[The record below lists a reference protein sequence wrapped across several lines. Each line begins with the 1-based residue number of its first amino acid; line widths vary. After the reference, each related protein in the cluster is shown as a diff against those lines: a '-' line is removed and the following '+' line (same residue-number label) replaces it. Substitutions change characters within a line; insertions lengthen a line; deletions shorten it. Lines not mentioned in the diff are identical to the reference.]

1 MDLRIIVV
9 TLVIGLSQMSFGQFN
24 GELKPE
30 RPVTKYKS
38 GQLYAN
44 TEAGLIHYTNGESSF
59 QKFGAGVGVEFVCF
73 NSKRSAASLMPSFAV
88 HSSDASQ
95 DDFSIEN
102 GNYSFR
108 SKTLTRRAILSTA
121 LVYRYRLGR
130 SLTVGLGFQPQFV
143 VGDTKDLLIMGRSS
157 SHNPEIKFRRAESTF
172 VGMIGYNGWT
182 RYSFNLIAQYGASP
196 IIEKDDTQRA
206 HAVRFQIARKLIN

>member
-1 MDLRIIVV
+1 MDLRITFVSL
-9 TLVIGLSQMSFGQFN
+9 LVGLSLSCYGQF
-24 GELKPE
+24 GVEIVPE
-30 RPVTKYKS
+30 KPVTKYKS

-44 TEAGLIHYTNGESSF
+44 TEAALIHYTTGQSSF

-73 NSKRSAASLMPSFAV
+73 NSKRNTASLMPSFAV

-102 GNYSFR
+102 GNYSYR

-121 LVYRYRLGR
+121 LVYRYQLGR

-143 VGDTKDLLIMGRSS
+143 VGETKDFLLIGNSS

-172 VGMIGYNGWT
+172 IGMIGYNGWT

-206 HAVRFQIARKLIN
+206 HALRFQIARKLIN